1 MKSMHPSPPSG
12 IDALILEPGRRTSLR
27 WALVT
32 NDAALTSTGEPVRQA
47 LLKTGFRIVRLFSP
61 EHGISAKG
69 NDGERQADGED
80 PLTGLPV
87 FSLYGDG
94 YAPTSSLLDDIDAVL
109 YDIPDVGCRFY
120 TYLWTMT
127 HVMEACAREGKPLV
141 VADRRNP
148 IGTDL
153 SKAEGPW
160 LNEDACASLLGRWN
174 IPLKHAC
181 TMGELA
187 RFFAATRVADAEL
200 EVLKIPSYRR
210 ADAGIDDPF
219 TPTSPAM
226 HNLQSALV
234 YPGLCLLEGVNV
246 NEGRG
251 TDLPFARFGAP
262 WLDAERLME
271 SIDRVACEGIRIH
284 SEDFQASSEPYQG
297 VLCKGIRLEVTEP
310 SVFMGVRFG
319 ISLLKAIQHT
329 HGDRLRERPYPT
341 HANPTGSSHLDRLLG
356 VRYAFE
362 RIVSD
367 SLPETDVSST
377 WRSAMEPHLL
387 YR

>member
-1 MKSMHPSPPSG
+1 MKSLRPTPPSG
-12 IDALILEPGRRTSLR
+12 IDALIREPGRHATRR

-32 NDAALTSTGEPVRQA
+32 NDAALSSKGESVRQA
-47 LLKTGFRIVRLFSP
+47 LLKAGFRIVRLFSP

-69 NDGERQADGED
+69 KDGERQPDGED

-160 LNEDACASLLGRWN
+160 LNEDACASFLGRWN

-226 HNLQSALV
+226 YNLQSALV

-262 WLDAERLME
+262 WLDAKALIRSMDAE
-271 SIDRVACEGIRIH
+271 ACRGLVMH
-284 SEDFQASSEPYQG
+284 TEDFTAASVPYQG
-297 VLCKGIRLEVTEP
+297 SHFHGILLQVTDP
-310 SVFMGVRFG
+310 SVFMSVRFG
-319 ISLLKAIQHT
+319 TSLLMAMHRM
-329 HGDRLRERPYPT
+329 HGDDLKERPYPT
-341 HANPTGSSHLDRLLG
+341 HANPSGMSHLDRLLG
-356 VRYAFE
+356 IRNAFDE
-362 RIVSD
+362 IQSGR
-367 SLPETDVSST
+367 LTGLDVSADWQT
-377 WRSAMEPHLL
+377 TMHRHLL
-387 YR
+387 YD